1 MSPVAKRRGRAHTGR
16 AVGVAVV
23 GVSFA
28 LGTAFLVATLASR
41 GDVEVR
47 LGDDRFDAGRTE
59 NLARII
65 ESDGQPILFPDPA
78 NFSRS
83 IYVDHEGDDPDV
95 GWSVVSAFL
104 PTQPECTLVFD
115 PEVGAYVIDDDQ
127 PADCPRDTEVP
138 RDGEGLRSYPFQ
150 VLDGRLF
157 VDLQD
162 TPQSTTSEPPETTTD
177 DPEPIISG
185 DG

>member
-1 MSPVAKRRGRAHTGR
+1 MSPVARRQGRGHTGR
-16 AVGVAVV
+16 AVAVAVV
-23 GVSFA
+23 GVVVA

-47 LGDDRFDAGRTE
+47 LGDDRFDAGRAE

-83 IYVDHEGDDPDV
+83 IHVDHTGDDPDE
-95 GWSVVSAFL
+95 GWVALSAFV
-104 PTQPECTLVFD
+104 PSQPECTLGYD
-115 PEVGAYVIDDDQ
+115 SDVGAYVIGDRQ
-127 PADCPRDTEVP
+127 PEACDRSASYPRS
-138 RDGEGLRSYPFQ
+138 GEGLRQYP
-150 VLDGRLF
+150 VAVEDGRLY

-162 TPQSTTSEPPETTTD
+162 QAE
-177 DPEPIISG
+177 
-185 DG
+185 